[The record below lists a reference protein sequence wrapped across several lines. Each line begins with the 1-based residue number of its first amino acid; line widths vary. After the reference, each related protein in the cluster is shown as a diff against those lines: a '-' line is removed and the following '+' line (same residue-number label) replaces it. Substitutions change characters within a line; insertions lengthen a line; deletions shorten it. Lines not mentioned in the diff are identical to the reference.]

1 MAMASPGPILH
12 KAKTRSKQSIHL
24 PSSRVLSTVLAS
36 GGAFRGRAGAL
47 AMLSARWWRR
57 PAPRRL
63 SARPLHDGRRAC
75 CWPSAGPRAG
85 DAIKLAIAVGLRP
98 MAWRG
103 SPDALIRALLAT
115 LLMAPAASAHAWYT
129 RACCAETD
137 CTPVERVEHLANG
150 ALRLT
155 SRVGTTV
162 VPAAFPRQASPDQHM
177 HICMVCY
184 SHLDDMRPLCFFVPP
199 TAPPSLVAAG
209 ASRRRGAVGAGPRR
223 TVRAQRKVAGNPLL
237 RRNLG
242 ERRLILAAAALRPCT
257 ARAKAAAA

>member
-1 MAMASPGPILH
+1 MAMASRGPILH

-47 AMLSARWWRR
+47 AMLSARWGRR

-129 RACCAETD
+129 RACRDGLHARRARRT
-137 CTPVERVEHLANG
+137 
-150 ALRLT
+150 
-155 SRVGTTV
+155 
-162 VPAAFPRQASPDQHM
+162 PRQRCVAP
-177 HICMVCY
+177 
-184 SHLDDMRPLCFFVPP
+184 HLKGGHD
-199 TAPPSLVAAG
+199 G
-209 ASRRRGAVGAGPRR
+209 GSRRFSAPGKPASTHAHLYGV
-223 TVRAQRKVAGNPLL
+223 LL
-237 RRNLG
+237 S
-242 ERRLILAAAALRPCT
+242 P
-257 ARAKAAAA
+257 